1 MMASETGKHRSAWDV
16 FQAVMTFATPI
27 LVVVLGI
34 VLNRNINQIEA
45 RIANVEA
52 MSKYFEMISGT
63 DVAQAKM
70 AAYALYMLNQ
80 DDPAMAVSVLL
91 AGASGEGGSGTHTK
105 QYLMDVLKDLATRD
119 EKFRQSLGKVVET
132 TGGKE
137 VDTAAQARAWE
148 VIASVKTSDA
158 EGTAAQEQWG
168 YVGTFRSNRWSDQ
181 SLKIDANEQ
190 LKEGE
195 SYELV
200 KDIRLRAGYPQKPDY
215 RLAKPVGVA
224 HKGDMVKIEGIQ
236 HAGSGIW
243 AKVST
248 GE

>member
-1 MMASETGKHRSAWDV
+1 MANEAGRHRGAWDV
-16 FQAVMTFATPI
+16 FQGVMTFATPI

-34 VLNRNINQIEA
+34 ILNRNINQIET

-91 AGASGEGGSGTHTK
+91 AGASGEGGSGVKTK

-119 EKFRQSLGKVVET
+119 QKFRQSLGKVVET

-137 VDTAAQARAWE
+137 VDTAAQASAWE
-148 VIASVKTSDA
+148 VIASVRTTDT
-158 EGTAAQEQWG
+158 EETAAKEQWG
-168 YVGTFRSNRWSDQ
+168 YVGTFRSNRWSDK

-190 LKEGE
+190 LKVGE
-195 SYELV
+195 SYDLL
-200 KDIRLRAGYPQKPDY
+200 KDIRLRAGYPQKPNY
-215 RLAKPVGVA
+215 RMATPVSVA
-224 HKGDMVKIEGIQ
+224 HKGDTVKVEAIQ
-236 HAGSGIW
+236 HAGSGVW
-243 AKVST
+243 AKVSI